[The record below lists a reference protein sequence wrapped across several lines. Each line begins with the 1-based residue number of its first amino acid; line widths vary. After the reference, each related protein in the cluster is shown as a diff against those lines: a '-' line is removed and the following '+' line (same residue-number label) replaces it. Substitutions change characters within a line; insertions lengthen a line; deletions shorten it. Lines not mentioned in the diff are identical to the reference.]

1 MSFDLNNGIPRRN
14 FIKQAGRAAAFG
26 LIGEGLYGAS
36 GRVALIVDSSDPAAS
51 SPQAKWA
58 ASELRRAVTAK
69 GATLEVVNSPEAAA
83 SDALKI
89 VVAGT
94 GSPMA
99 RGFLEAGA
107 AASVREA
114 FLLMPGKMSG
124 KAAMLVSASDPT
136 GYVYGL
142 LELTDRVRFGA
153 DPMAALALAQ
163 PLREQPT
170 NQVRSIA
177 RAFVSD
183 VEDKPWYYDKAFWR
197 DYLTTLATQRF
208 NRFSLTFGL
217 GYDFPRG
224 VTGDYL
230 HFPYPYLLDVPGY
243 HVKAVP
249 LDDAERD
256 RNFEMLKLISDETA
270 LRGLNF
276 QLALWTHAYE
286 WTDSPRSHHHIQ
298 GLTPETHAPYCRDAL
313 ALLLKNCPA
322 IQGLTMRVHGESGVP
337 EGSYDFWRTLFSGIV
352 RTGRRVEIDMHA
364 KGIDSKMMDVAAETG
379 MPVKISAKY
388 WAEHMGLGYHQADI
402 RELEIPRPEDKD
414 QGVFALSNGSRR
426 FLRYGYGDLFQE
438 GRKYD
443 VVFRIWA
450 GTQRLLLWGDPA
462 TAAAYGHSAH
472 FCGASGVEIC
482 EPLFFKGR
490 QGSGLPGGRCAYADE
505 SLNPQG
511 GDFKKYDYT
520 YRVWGRLLYYP
531 ETDPESWRRY
541 LRTEFGAAGP
551 SVETALGR
559 ASRVLPLITTAHI
572 PSASNL
578 GCWMEVYTN
587 MPVVEGGAPVPYGD
601 TVQPKR
607 LGTVSPLDPQLFS
620 TIEAHAGDLLKGQGN
635 AKYSPVEV
643 AQWLEDL
650 TAVAD
655 RELTT
660 AIGRASSKTS
670 PAFRRMEEDVR
681 IQIGLGRFFAAQI
694 RSAVLFEIYRQTGD
708 AASREQAI
716 AAYRRARN
724 AWAAMAERAQRV
736 YKPDI
741 TFGDTPVRRGHWID
755 RLPAIDKDLAAMEAA
770 RFEPAYAA
778 MPERTKAAIQA
789 AMEKPNRPSVKC
801 DHTPPAG
808 FQPGNS
814 VSLTLRPNGAVPAA
828 RLYYRRVTHAERWQV
843 VDMERDGQGFKAAI
857 PADYTRSPYPLEYYF
872 ELRRDPATAW
882 LYPGFAADLGNQP
895 YYALMPKA

>member
-1 MSFDLNNGIPRRN
+1 
-14 FIKQAGRAAAFG
+14 
-26 LIGEGLYGAS
+26 
-36 GRVALIVDSSDPAAS
+36 
-51 SPQAKWA
+51 
-58 ASELRRAVTAK
+58 
-69 GATLEVVNSPEAAA
+69 
-83 SDALKI
+83 
-89 VVAGT
+89 
-94 GSPMA
+94 
-99 RGFLEAGA
+99 
-107 AASVREA
+107 
-114 FLLMPGKMSG
+114 
-124 KAAMLVSASDPT
+124 
-136 GYVYGL
+136 
-142 LELTDRVRFGA
+142 
-153 DPMAALALAQ
+153 
-163 PLREQPT
+163 
-170 NQVRSIA
+170 
-177 RAFVSD
+177 
-183 VEDKPWYYDKAFWR
+183 
-197 DYLTTLATQRF
+197 
-208 NRFSLTFGL
+208 
-217 GYDFPRG
+217 
-224 VTGDYL
+224 
-230 HFPYPYLLDVPGY
+230 
-243 HVKAVP
+243 
-249 LDDAERD
+249 
-256 RNFEMLKLISDETA
+256 
-270 LRGLNF
+270 
-276 QLALWTHAYE
+276 
-286 WTDSPRSHHHIQ
+286 
-298 GLTPETHAPYCRDAL
+298 
-313 ALLLKNCPA
+313 
-322 IQGLTMRVHGESGVP
+322 MRVHGESGVP

-352 RTGRRVEIDMHA
+352 RTGRRIEIDMHA

-443 VVFRIWA
+443 VLFRIWA

-462 TAAAYGHSAH
+462 TAAAYGRSAH

-511 GDFKKYDYT
+511 GDFRKYDYT
-520 YRVWGRLLYYP
+520 YRVWGRLLYNP

-551 SVETALGR
+551 NVETALGR
-559 ASRVLPLITTAHI
+559 ASRVMPLITTAHI

-635 AKYSPVEV
+635 GKYSPVEV

-708 AASREQAI
+708 GASREQAI

-770 RFEPAYAA
+770 RFEPAHTA
-778 MPERTKAAIQA
+778 MLERTKAAIQA
-789 AMEKPNRPSVKC
+789 AMEKPKRPYVKC

-828 RLYYRRVTHAERWQV
+828 RLYYRRVTHAERWKV

-857 PADYTRSPYPLEYYF
+857 PADYTRSSYPLEYYF

>member
-1 MSFDLNNGIPRRN
+1 MSFDLNNGIPRRD
-14 FIKQAGRAAAFG
+14 FITQAGRAAAFG
-26 LIGEGLYGAS
+26 LFGEGLYGAS
-36 GRVALIVDSSDPAAS
+36 GRVALIVDPSDPAAS

-58 ASELRRAVTAK
+58 ASELRQAVTAR
-69 GATLEVVNSPEAAA
+69 GATLEIVNSTEAGA

-107 AASVREA
+107 AAPVREA

-163 PLREQPT
+163 PLREQPA

-256 RNFEMLKLISDETA
+256 RNFEMLKFISDETA
-270 LRGLNF
+270 LRGLHF

-352 RTGRRVEIDMHA
+352 RTGRRIEIDMHA

-443 VVFRIWA
+443 VLFRIWA

-462 TAAAYGHSAH
+462 TAAAYGRSAH

-505 SLNPQG
+505 SLNPPG

-520 YRVWGRLLYYP
+520 YRVWGRLLYNP

-541 LRTEFGAAGP
+541 LHTEFGAAGP

-650 TAVAD
+650 TAAAD

-660 AIGRASSKTS
+660 AVGRASSKTS

-741 TFGDTPVRRGHWID
+741 TFGDTAVRRGHWID

-770 RFEPAYAA
+770 RFEPPYAA

-789 AMEKPNRPSVKC
+789 AMEKPNRPAVKC
-801 DHTPPAG
+801 DYTPPAG
-808 FQPGNS
+808 FRPGNS
-814 VSLTLRPNGAVPAA
+814 VSLGLRPNSPVPSA

-857 PADYTRSPYPLEYYF
+857 PADYTKSPYPLEYYF